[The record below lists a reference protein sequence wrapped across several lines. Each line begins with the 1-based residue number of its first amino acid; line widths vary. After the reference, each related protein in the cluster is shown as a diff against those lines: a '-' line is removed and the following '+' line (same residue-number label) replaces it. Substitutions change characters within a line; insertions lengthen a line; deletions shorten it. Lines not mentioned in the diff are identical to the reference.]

1 MQYLTKTFYRTKV
14 IYIDI
19 LVVAGIY
26 DRLAGVGADLVLGA
40 VHQSATSYA
49 LDHAKLKLY
58 HQIQWRNS
66 SP

>member
-1 MQYLTKTFYRTKV
+1 MTPEKTLLYT
-14 IYIDI
+14 DI
-19 LVVAGIY
+19 LVIAGIY
-26 DRLAGVGADLVLGA
+26 GRLAGVGADSVLGA